1 MPKEREEGT
10 LASMREV
17 PSFVLLFRSWFLEP
31 ECFLGEIERLSTCMR
46 VRESCLGAVSMHLQV
61 TLKQKTSQDLAR
73 ARPLLLSLVDCQ

>member
-31 ECFLGEIERLSTCMR
+31 VCFLGEIERLSTCMR
-46 VRESCLGAVSMHLQV
+46 VRESCLGAVYDAFAGDTQAEN
-61 TLKQKTSQDLAR
+61 LAR
-73 ARPLLLSLVDCQ
+73 PRACAPFAPLAC